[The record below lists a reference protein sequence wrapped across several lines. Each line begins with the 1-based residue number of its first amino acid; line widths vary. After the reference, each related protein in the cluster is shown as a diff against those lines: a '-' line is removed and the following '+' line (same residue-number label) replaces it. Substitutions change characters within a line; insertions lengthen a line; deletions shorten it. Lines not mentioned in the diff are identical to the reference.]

1 MKINLSDFPTRAPEK
16 IKKDDAEKQ
25 MEKWKDEL
33 DILQNRLISRSEFSI
48 LVILQGLDASGKD
61 GAIKKIFS
69 GFNPLGI
76 SVKAFKKPTEEE
88 SKHDFLWRVHQEAPE
103 KGMIRIFNRSH
114 YEDVLVG
121 VVEKWFDEDTV
132 RNRYKHIRQFEELL
146 QDNRTHILKFY
157 LHCSDKERLERLNE
171 RLLNPEKKWKYNPG
185 DMLVFEKRAEY
196 IKQYEQI
203 FENTSEIVE
212 WQIIPSDQNWYKEY
226 LITQSLHSLMMKLLG
241 PL

>member
-88 SKHDFLWRVHQEAPE
+88 SKH
-103 KGMIRIFNRSH
+103 
-114 YEDVLVG
+114 Y
-121 VVEKWFDEDTV
+121 
-132 RNRYKHIRQFEELL
+132 
-146 QDNRTHILKFY
+146 
-157 LHCSDKERLERLNE
+157 
-171 RLLNPEKKWKYNPG
+171 
-185 DMLVFEKRAEY
+185 
-196 IKQYEQI
+196 
-203 FENTSEIVE
+203 
-212 WQIIPSDQNWYKEY
+212 
-226 LITQSLHSLMMKLLG
+226 
-241 PL
+241 